1 MECGISLPIS
11 GNRDSEINIDGLPD
25 YRVGESA
32 DIEQIEFFTD
42 AEEESQTATIVL
54 HDAPLRFSLYPVPVS
69 QCHVIGRKT
78 FMLIN
83 ENYIEFSISI
93 WRNVPVV
100 NTKLY
105 RFSSYIATSVN
116 WGQGR
121 MVA

>member
-1 MECGISLPIS
+1 M
-11 GNRDSEINIDGLPD
+11 
-25 YRVGESA
+25 GESA

-93 WRNVPVV
+93 
-100 NTKLY
+100 
-105 RFSSYIATSVN
+105 
-116 WGQGR
+116 
-121 MVA
+121 